1 MAKKSYPSREERM
14 KDLNQ
19 RLEQGIRDVFESE
32 RFRDYLSVMSRF
44 HTYSARNVLLIHM
57 QRPNATRVASA
68 KRWKEQ
74 FERFINKGEKAIY
87 IMAPIPIVQTVERQK
102 LDPDTKAPVLDEDG
116 QVITEKREVQVP
128 RFRPVP
134 VFDVSQTNGKPLP
147 QLAQDLTGDVE
158 QYEAFMEALRRTA
171 PVPMEI
177 KPMAENLDG
186 YFSLDE
192 QRISIRAG
200 MSEVQTVCAAVHEIT
215 HSILHNQKGV
225 REDKA
230 VRTAQELEAESV
242 SYVVC
247 QYCGVETGANSF
259 GYLASWS
266 KDKELSELRSCLATI
281 NKTANQLIGEID
293 RHFAEVC
300 KERGI
305 MRETQ
310 EYSEVPAEISQE
322 DKQIFTRNFAAWTV
336 AAHQGGAKIVSIPED
351 QAQAAA
357 WAAEKLRSRD
367 LDGLENILLSE
378 AVTDSEG
385 FPLYDGQ
392 RELLDQL
399 DRFKRNE
406 YILDKSG
413 KENLPKFS
421 ANFEG
426 PDTPEQFAAAL
437 YDYMA
442 ELEAA
447 GMLQHPYSLDPREQT
462 VSEIAEE
469 LRAGHFADIRNTL
482 DRVGEQTGLPTAV
495 AMLDRL
501 EKLSDLRDQGLTFR
515 LETNPNATSYQDQG
529 YLQAAEWNRED
540 YIPREVVYV
549 GPIDRCRELLYQLE
563 VGEITA
569 RQVRGLDQTEPK
581 ELEALYLLDD
591 TAYLHIQLRDE
602 GYDYTLYDKETMR
615 LRDGGVIDAE
625 DVALSP
631 IKHPLAAVREGVL
644 DAMGERPEKV
654 EAVPLELVEKLQE
667 AQLELPAAS
676 SHEKLIE
683 HFAAE
688 DAALFDTELD
698 AYPMPDPSLSME
710 DLSEAGYTEND
721 LLPVSLDTA
730 ELMYGGDFTVYLIR
744 PGENP
749 EMVFDEEDFDHHDG
763 LFAVPREEW
772 EASPDFDDAIQD
784 RLREEEQ
791 QKRETA
797 FLDHQG
803 DCFALYQLHRGPE
816 LRDLRY
822 ISLERLRAEGASPR
836 KGNYDL
842 VYTAPLTGQGDAL
855 QQLDQLWHQFN
866 MEHPADYHSPSMSI
880 SDIVALKQGGVLS
893 CHYVDQYAFSELPGF
908 FSGRNPLR
916 AAEDSLEQNDNQLDG
931 ILNNTPSVAELEAQ
945 VKAGQQISLVDLAQA
960 VRKEQAEKKKS
971 VVAQLR
977 NAPPAQEHRKKT
989 AEKSTERER

>member
-68 KRWKEQ
+68 KRWREQ

-87 IMAPIPIVQTVERQK
+87 IMAPIPIVKTVERQK
-102 LDPDTKAPVLDEDG
+102 LDPDTRAPVLDEDG

-134 VFDVSQTNGKPLP
+134 VFDVSQTNGKPIP
-147 QLAQDLTGDVE
+147 QLAQDLTGDVA

-186 YFSLDE
+186 YFSLEE
-192 QRISIRAG
+192 QSISIRAG
-200 MSEVQTVCAAVHEIT
+200 MSEVQTVYAAVHEIT
-215 HSILHNQKGV
+215 HSILHGQ
-225 REDKA
+225 EDEKS
-230 VRTAQELEAESV
+230 RSTEELEAESV

-266 KDKELSELRSCLATI
+266 KDKELSELRACLATI

-305 MRETQ
+305 ELKQ
-310 EYSEVPAEISQE
+310 ENSP
-322 DKQIFTRNFAAWTV
+322 
-336 AAHQGGAKIVSIPED
+336 KI
-351 QAQAAA
+351 
-357 WAAEKLRSRD
+357 
-367 LDGLENILLSE
+367 
-378 AVTDSEG
+378 
-385 FPLYDGQ
+385 
-392 RELLDQL
+392 
-399 DRFKRNE
+399 
-406 YILDKSG
+406 
-413 KENLPKFS
+413 S

-442 ELEAA
+442 ELKEA

-529 YLQAAEWNRED
+529 YLQAAEWNGED

-549 GPIDRCRELLYQLE
+549 GPTDRCRELLYQLE
-563 VGEITA
+563 AGDVTA
-569 RQVRGLDQTEPK
+569 RQVRALDQTDSK

-591 TAYLHIQLRDE
+591 AAYLHIQLRDE

-631 IKHPLAAVREGVL
+631 IKHPLAAVREEVF
-644 DAMGERPEKV
+644 DATGERPEKV

-667 AQLELPAAS
+667 AQLEPPAAS
-676 SHEKLIE
+676 SREKLIE

-710 DLSEAGYTEND
+710 DLSEAGYTEDD

-791 QKRETA
+791 QKREAA

-816 LRDLRY
+816 QRDLRD

-842 VYTAPLTGQGDAL
+842 VYTAPLTGQGDTL
-855 QQLDQLWHQFN
+855 QQLNQLWHRFK
-866 MEHPADYHSPSMSI
+866 EDHPADYHSPSMRI

>member
-32 RFRDYLSVMSRF
+32 RFRDYLAVMSRF

-87 IMAPIPIVQTVERQK
+87 IMAPIPIVKTVERQK

-192 QRISIRAG
+192 QSISIRAG

-215 HSILHNQKGV
+215 HSILHNQRGV

-266 KDKELSELRSCLATI
+266 KDKELSELRACLATI

-305 MRETQ
+305 ELEQ
-310 EYSEVPAEISQE
+310 ENAP
-322 DKQIFTRNFAAWTV
+322 
-336 AAHQGGAKIVSIPED
+336 KI
-351 QAQAAA
+351 
-357 WAAEKLRSRD
+357 
-367 LDGLENILLSE
+367 
-378 AVTDSEG
+378 
-385 FPLYDGQ
+385 
-392 RELLDQL
+392 
-399 DRFKRNE
+399 
-406 YILDKSG
+406 
-413 KENLPKFS
+413 S

-426 PDTPEQFAAAL
+426 LDTPEQFAAAL

-447 GMLQHPYSLDPREQT
+447 GMLQHPYSLDPREQAI
-462 VSEIAEE
+462 VEIMEE

-501 EKLSDLRDQGLTFR
+501 EKLSDIRDQGLTFR
-515 LETNPNATSYQDQG
+515 LEANPNATSYQDQG
-529 YLQAAEWNRED
+529 YLQAGEWNGD
-540 YIPREVVYV
+540 SYIPREVIYV
-549 GPIDRCRELLYQLE
+549 GPTDRCRELLYQLE
-563 VGEITA
+563 AGDMTA
-569 RQVRGLDQTEPK
+569 RQVRALDQTDSK

-591 TAYLHIQLRDE
+591 AAYLHIQLRDE

-631 IKHPLAAVREGVL
+631 IKHPLAAVREEVF
-644 DAMGERPEKV
+644 DTMGERPEKV
-654 EAVPLELVEKLQE
+654 EAVPLELGEKLQE
-667 AQLELPAAS
+667 AQLEPPAVS
-676 SHEKLIE
+676 SREKLIE

-688 DAALFDTELD
+688 DAVLFDTELD
-698 AYPMPDPSLSME
+698 TYPMPDPSMSME
-710 DLSEAGYTEND
+710 HLTEAGYTEND
-721 LLPVSLDTA
+721 LLPLSLDTA
-730 ELMYGGDFTVYLIR
+730 ELMYAALQAQRELPVYRYPGGYAHEHGELEQYRASRKADIACKEAIESAITEHYRDNCLGREAVSQVVEQFGYERVLHVLANTVRHKEWDGRISQGNKAWARTVPVFEDLDAWGNDRNKEFVVDRSHPGIIDLFVDMVRHEYLLTQPLTKDDIR
-744 PGENP
+744 AEAARILSAFQAARGPNSPSGTHF
-749 EMVFDEEDFDHHDG
+749 MVQ
-763 LFAVPREEW
+763 V
-772 EASPDFDDAIQD
+772 SPDFLARANSKNQNRLVSMLPFRSLSISTLEGRKGVYALITKDEDRAQSL
-784 RLREEEQ
+784 RLR
-791 QKRETA
+791 K
-797 FLDHQG
+797 
-803 DCFALYQLHRGPE
+803 
-816 LRDLRY
+816 
-822 ISLERLRAEGASPR
+822 
-836 KGNYDL
+836 
-842 VYTAPLTGQGDAL
+842 
-855 QQLDQLWHQFN
+855 
-866 MEHPADYHSPSMSI
+866 
-880 SDIVALKQGGVLS
+880 
-893 CHYVDQYAFSELPGF
+893 
-908 FSGRNPLR
+908 
-916 AAEDSLEQNDNQLDG
+916 
-931 ILNNTPSVAELEAQ
+931 PSVRKKLSETKAEP
-945 VKAGQQISLVDLAQA
+945 GHTD
-960 VRKEQAEKKKS
+960 KKK
-971 VVAQLR
+971 VR
-977 NAPPAQEHRKKT
+977 EQER
-989 AEKSTERER
+989 

>member
-57 QRPNATRVASA
+57 QRPNAARVASA
-68 KRWKEQ
+68 KRWREQ

-87 IMAPIPIVQTVERQK
+87 IMAPIPIVKTVERQK
-102 LDPDTKAPVLDEDG
+102 LDPDTRAPVLDEDG

-186 YFSLDE
+186 YFSLEE
-192 QRISIRAG
+192 QSISIRAG
-200 MSEVQTVCAAVHEIT
+200 MSEVQTVYAAVHEIT
-215 HSILHNQKGV
+215 HSILHGQ
-225 REDKA
+225 EDEKS
-230 VRTAQELEAESV
+230 RSTEELEAESV

-266 KDKELSELRSCLATI
+266 KDKELSELRACLATI

-305 MRETQ
+305 ELKQ
-310 EYSEVPAEISQE
+310 ENSP
-322 DKQIFTRNFAAWTV
+322 
-336 AAHQGGAKIVSIPED
+336 KI
-351 QAQAAA
+351 
-357 WAAEKLRSRD
+357 
-367 LDGLENILLSE
+367 
-378 AVTDSEG
+378 
-385 FPLYDGQ
+385 
-392 RELLDQL
+392 
-399 DRFKRNE
+399 
-406 YILDKSG
+406 
-413 KENLPKFS
+413 S

-442 ELEAA
+442 ELKEA

-529 YLQAAEWNRED
+529 YLQAAEWNGED

-549 GPIDRCRELLYQLE
+549 GPTDRCRELLYQLE
-563 VGEITA
+563 AGDVTA
-569 RQVRGLDQTEPK
+569 RQVRALDQTDSK

-591 TAYLHIQLRDE
+591 AAYLHIQLRDE

-615 LRDGGVIDAE
+615 LRDVGVIDAE

-631 IKHPLAAVREGVL
+631 IKHPLAAVREEVF
-644 DAMGERPEKV
+644 DATGERPEKV

-667 AQLELPAAS
+667 AQLEPPAAS
-676 SHEKLIE
+676 SREKLIE

-710 DLSEAGYTEND
+710 DLSEAGYTEDD

-791 QKRETA
+791 QKREAA

-816 LRDLRY
+816 QRDLRD

-842 VYTAPLTGQGDAL
+842 VYTAPLTGQGDTL
-855 QQLDQLWHQFN
+855 QQLNQLWHRFK
-866 MEHPADYHSPSMSI
+866 EDHPADYHSPSMRI

>member
-1 MAKKSYPSREERM
+1 MAKKSDPSREERM

-32 RFRDYLSVMSRF
+32 RFRDYLAVMSRF

-57 QRPNATRVASA
+57 QRPNATHVASA

-266 KDKELSELRSCLATI
+266 KDKELSELRACLATI

-367 LDGLENILLSE
+367 LDGL
-378 AVTDSEG
+378 
-385 FPLYDGQ
+385 
-392 RELLDQL
+392 
-399 DRFKRNE
+399 
-406 YILDKSG
+406 
-413 KENLPKFS
+413 
-421 ANFEG
+421 
-426 PDTPEQFAAAL
+426 
-437 YDYMA
+437 
-442 ELEAA
+442 
-447 GMLQHPYSLDPREQT
+447 
-462 VSEIAEE
+462 
-469 LRAGHFADIRNTL
+469 
-482 DRVGEQTGLPTAV
+482 
-495 AMLDRL
+495 
-501 EKLSDLRDQGLTFR
+501 
-515 LETNPNATSYQDQG
+515 
-529 YLQAAEWNRED
+529 
-540 YIPREVVYV
+540 
-549 GPIDRCRELLYQLE
+549 
-563 VGEITA
+563 
-569 RQVRGLDQTEPK
+569 
-581 ELEALYLLDD
+581 
-591 TAYLHIQLRDE
+591 
-602 GYDYTLYDKETMR
+602 
-615 LRDGGVIDAE
+615 
-625 DVALSP
+625 
-631 IKHPLAAVREGVL
+631 
-644 DAMGERPEKV
+644 
-654 EAVPLELVEKLQE
+654 
-667 AQLELPAAS
+667 
-676 SHEKLIE
+676 
-683 HFAAE
+683 
-688 DAALFDTELD
+688 
-698 AYPMPDPSLSME
+698 
-710 DLSEAGYTEND
+710 
-721 LLPVSLDTA
+721 
-730 ELMYGGDFTVYLIR
+730 
-744 PGENP
+744 
-749 EMVFDEEDFDHHDG
+749 
-763 LFAVPREEW
+763 
-772 EASPDFDDAIQD
+772 
-784 RLREEEQ
+784 
-791 QKRETA
+791 
-797 FLDHQG
+797 
-803 DCFALYQLHRGPE
+803 
-816 LRDLRY
+816 
-822 ISLERLRAEGASPR
+822 
-836 KGNYDL
+836 
-842 VYTAPLTGQGDAL
+842 
-855 QQLDQLWHQFN
+855 
-866 MEHPADYHSPSMSI
+866 
-880 SDIVALKQGGVLS
+880 
-893 CHYVDQYAFSELPGF
+893 
-908 FSGRNPLR
+908 
-916 AAEDSLEQNDNQLDG
+916 
-931 ILNNTPSVAELEAQ
+931 
-945 VKAGQQISLVDLAQA
+945 
-960 VRKEQAEKKKS
+960 
-971 VVAQLR
+971 
-977 NAPPAQEHRKKT
+977 
-989 AEKSTERER
+989 

>member
-57 QRPNATRVASA
+57 QRPNAARVASA
-68 KRWKEQ
+68 KRWREQ

-87 IMAPIPIVQTVERQK
+87 IMAPIPIVKTVERQK
-102 LDPDTKAPVLDEDG
+102 LDPDTRAPVLDEDG

-186 YFSLDE
+186 YFSLEE
-192 QRISIRAG
+192 QSISIRAG
-200 MSEVQTVCAAVHEIT
+200 MSEVQTVYAAVHEIT
-215 HSILHNQKGV
+215 HSILHGQ
-225 REDKA
+225 EDEKS
-230 VRTAQELEAESV
+230 RSTEELEAESV

-266 KDKELSELRSCLATI
+266 KDKELPELRACLATI

-305 MRETQ
+305 ELKQ
-310 EYSEVPAEISQE
+310 ENSP
-322 DKQIFTRNFAAWTV
+322 
-336 AAHQGGAKIVSIPED
+336 KI
-351 QAQAAA
+351 
-357 WAAEKLRSRD
+357 
-367 LDGLENILLSE
+367 
-378 AVTDSEG
+378 
-385 FPLYDGQ
+385 
-392 RELLDQL
+392 
-399 DRFKRNE
+399 
-406 YILDKSG
+406 
-413 KENLPKFS
+413 S

-442 ELEAA
+442 ELKEA

-529 YLQAAEWNRED
+529 YLQAAEWNGED

-549 GPIDRCRELLYQLE
+549 GPTDRCRELLYQLE
-563 VGEITA
+563 AGDVTA
-569 RQVRGLDQTEPK
+569 RQVRALDQTDSK

-591 TAYLHIQLRDE
+591 AAYLHIQLRDE

-631 IKHPLAAVREGVL
+631 IKHPLAAVREEVF
-644 DAMGERPEKV
+644 DATGERPEKV

-667 AQLELPAAS
+667 AQLEPPAAS
-676 SHEKLIE
+676 SREKLIE

-710 DLSEAGYTEND
+710 DLSEAGYTEDD

-791 QKRETA
+791 QKREAA

-816 LRDLRY
+816 QRDLRD

-842 VYTAPLTGQGDAL
+842 VYTAPLTGQGDTL
-855 QQLDQLWHQFN
+855 QQLNQLWHRFK
-866 MEHPADYHSPSMSI
+866 EDHPADYHSPSMRI

>member
-32 RFRDYLSVMSRF
+32 RFRDYLAVMSRF

-87 IMAPIPIVQTVERQK
+87 IMAPIPIVKTVERQK

-192 QRISIRAG
+192 QSISIRAG

-215 HSILHNQKGV
+215 HSILHNQRGV

-266 KDKELSELRSCLATI
+266 KDKELSELRACLATI
-281 NKTANQLIGEID
+281 NKTATQLIGEID

-305 MRETQ
+305 ELEQ
-310 EYSEVPAEISQE
+310 ENAP
-322 DKQIFTRNFAAWTV
+322 
-336 AAHQGGAKIVSIPED
+336 KI
-351 QAQAAA
+351 
-357 WAAEKLRSRD
+357 
-367 LDGLENILLSE
+367 
-378 AVTDSEG
+378 
-385 FPLYDGQ
+385 
-392 RELLDQL
+392 
-399 DRFKRNE
+399 
-406 YILDKSG
+406 
-413 KENLPKFS
+413 S

-426 PDTPEQFAAAL
+426 LDTPEQFAAAL

-447 GMLQHPYSLDPREQT
+447 GMLQHPYSLDPREQAI
-462 VSEIAEE
+462 VEIMEE

-501 EKLSDLRDQGLTFR
+501 EKLSDIRDQGLTFR
-515 LETNPNATSYQDQG
+515 LEANPNATSYQDQG
-529 YLQAAEWNRED
+529 YLQAGEWNGD
-540 YIPREVVYV
+540 SYIPREVIYV
-549 GPIDRCRELLYQLE
+549 GPTDRCRELLYQLE
-563 VGEITA
+563 AGDMTA
-569 RQVRGLDQTEPK
+569 RQVRALDQTDSK

-591 TAYLHIQLRDE
+591 AAYLHIQLRDE

-631 IKHPLAAVREGVL
+631 IKHPLAAVREEVF
-644 DAMGERPEKV
+644 DTMGERPEKV

-667 AQLELPAAS
+667 AQLEPPAVS
-676 SHEKLIE
+676 SREKLIE

-688 DAALFDTELD
+688 DAVLFDTELD
-698 AYPMPDPSLSME
+698 TYPMPDPSMSME
-710 DLSEAGYTEND
+710 HLTEAGYTEND
-721 LLPVSLDTA
+721 LLPLSLDTA
-730 ELMYGGDFTVYLIR
+730 ELMYGSDFTVYLIR

-749 EMVFDEEDFDHHDG
+749 EMVFDETDFDNHDG

-772 EASPDFDDAIQD
+772 EASPDFDDAIQN

-791 QKRETA
+791 QRREAA

-803 DCFALYQLHRGPE
+803 LLTPSISRSFTIRPE
-816 LRDLRY
+816 LRTCA
-822 ISLERLRAEGASPR
+822 ISLWSAFHGGRVPPEG
-836 KGNYDL
+836 
-842 VYTAPLTGQGDAL
+842 
-855 QQLDQLWHQFN
+855 QL
-866 MEHPADYHSPSMSI
+866 
-880 SDIVALKQGGVLS
+880 
-893 CHYVDQYAFSELPGF
+893 
-908 FSGRNPLR
+908 
-916 AAEDSLEQNDNQLDG
+916 
-931 ILNNTPSVAELEAQ
+931 
-945 VKAGQQISLVDLAQA
+945 
-960 VRKEQAEKKKS
+960 
-971 VVAQLR
+971 
-977 NAPPAQEHRKKT
+977 
-989 AEKSTERER
+989 

>member
-57 QRPNATRVASA
+57 QRPNAARVASA
-68 KRWKEQ
+68 KRWREQ

-87 IMAPIPIVQTVERQK
+87 IMAPIPIVKTVERQK
-102 LDPDTKAPVLDEDG
+102 LDPDTRAPVLDEDG

-186 YFSLDE
+186 YFSLEE
-192 QRISIRAG
+192 QSISIRAG
-200 MSEVQTVCAAVHEIT
+200 MSEVQTVYAAVHEIT
-215 HSILHNQKGV
+215 HSILHGQ
-225 REDKA
+225 EDEKS
-230 VRTAQELEAESV
+230 RSTEELEAESV

-266 KDKELSELRSCLATI
+266 KDKELSELRACLATI

-305 MRETQ
+305 ELKQ
-310 EYSEVPAEISQE
+310 ENSP
-322 DKQIFTRNFAAWTV
+322 
-336 AAHQGGAKIVSIPED
+336 KI
-351 QAQAAA
+351 
-357 WAAEKLRSRD
+357 
-367 LDGLENILLSE
+367 
-378 AVTDSEG
+378 
-385 FPLYDGQ
+385 
-392 RELLDQL
+392 
-399 DRFKRNE
+399 
-406 YILDKSG
+406 
-413 KENLPKFS
+413 S

-442 ELEAA
+442 ELKEA

-529 YLQAAEWNRED
+529 YLQAAEWNGED

-549 GPIDRCRELLYQLE
+549 GPTDRCRELLYQLE
-563 VGEITA
+563 AGDVTA
-569 RQVRGLDQTEPK
+569 RQVRALDQTDSK

-631 IKHPLAAVREGVL
+631 IKHPLAAVREEVF
-644 DAMGERPEKV
+644 DAMGERPETV
-654 EAVPLELVEKLQE
+654 EAVPLELVEKLQK
-667 AQLELPAAS
+667 AQLEPPAVS
-676 SHEKLIE
+676 SREKLLE

-710 DLSEAGYTEND
+710 DLSQAGYTEND

-791 QKRETA
+791 QKREAA

-855 QQLDQLWHQFN
+855 QQLNQLWHQFN

-945 VKAGQQISLVDLAQA
+945 VKAGQQISLVDLAHA

>member
-32 RFRDYLSVMSRF
+32 RFRDYLAVMSRF

-87 IMAPIPIVQTVERQK
+87 IMAPIPIVKTVERQK

-192 QRISIRAG
+192 QSISIRAG

-215 HSILHNQKGV
+215 HSILHNQRGV

-266 KDKELSELRSCLATI
+266 KDKELSELRACLATI

-305 MRETQ
+305 ELEQ
-310 EYSEVPAEISQE
+310 ENAP
-322 DKQIFTRNFAAWTV
+322 
-336 AAHQGGAKIVSIPED
+336 KI
-351 QAQAAA
+351 
-357 WAAEKLRSRD
+357 
-367 LDGLENILLSE
+367 
-378 AVTDSEG
+378 
-385 FPLYDGQ
+385 
-392 RELLDQL
+392 
-399 DRFKRNE
+399 
-406 YILDKSG
+406 
-413 KENLPKFS
+413 S

-426 PDTPEQFAAAL
+426 LDTPEQFAAAL

-447 GMLQHPYSLDPREQT
+447 GMLQHPYSLDPREQAI
-462 VSEIAEE
+462 VEIMEE

-501 EKLSDLRDQGLTFR
+501 EKLSDIRDQGLTFR
-515 LETNPNATSYQDQG
+515 LEANPNATSYQDQG
-529 YLQAAEWNRED
+529 YLQAGEWNGD
-540 YIPREVVYV
+540 SYIPREVIYV
-549 GPIDRCRELLYQLE
+549 GPTDRCRELLYQLE
-563 VGEITA
+563 AGDMTA
-569 RQVRGLDQTEPK
+569 RQVRALDQTDSK

-591 TAYLHIQLRDE
+591 AAYLHIQLRDE

-631 IKHPLAAVREGVL
+631 IKHPLAAVREEVF
-644 DAMGERPEKV
+644 DTMGERPEKV

-667 AQLELPAAS
+667 AQLEPPAVS
-676 SHEKLIE
+676 SREKLIE

-688 DAALFDTELD
+688 DAVLFDTELD
-698 AYPMPDPSLSME
+698 TYPMPDPSMSME
-710 DLSEAGYTEND
+710 HLTEAGYTEND
-721 LLPVSLDTA
+721 LLPLSLDTA
-730 ELMYGGDFTVYLIR
+730 ELMYAALQAQRELPVYRYPGGYAHEHGELEQYRASRKADIACKEAIESAITEHYRDNCLGREAVSQVVEQFGYERVLHVLANTVRHKEWDGRISQGNKAWARTVPVFEDLDAWGNDRNKEFVVDRSHPGIIDLFVDMVRHEYLLTQPLTKDDIR
-744 PGENP
+744 AEAARILSAFQAARGPNSPSGTHF
-749 EMVFDEEDFDHHDG
+749 MVQ
-763 LFAVPREEW
+763 V
-772 EASPDFDDAIQD
+772 SPDFLARANSKNQNRLVSMLPFRSLSISTLEGRKGVYALITKDEDRAQSL
-784 RLREEEQ
+784 RLR
-791 QKRETA
+791 K
-797 FLDHQG
+797 
-803 DCFALYQLHRGPE
+803 
-816 LRDLRY
+816 
-822 ISLERLRAEGASPR
+822 
-836 KGNYDL
+836 
-842 VYTAPLTGQGDAL
+842 
-855 QQLDQLWHQFN
+855 
-866 MEHPADYHSPSMSI
+866 
-880 SDIVALKQGGVLS
+880 
-893 CHYVDQYAFSELPGF
+893 
-908 FSGRNPLR
+908 
-916 AAEDSLEQNDNQLDG
+916 
-931 ILNNTPSVAELEAQ
+931 PSVRKKLSETKAEP
-945 VKAGQQISLVDLAQA
+945 GHTD
-960 VRKEQAEKKKS
+960 KKK
-971 VVAQLR
+971 VR
-977 NAPPAQEHRKKT
+977 EQER
-989 AEKSTERER
+989 

>member
-32 RFRDYLSVMSRF
+32 RFRDYLAVMSRF

-87 IMAPIPIVQTVERQK
+87 IMAPIPIVKTVERQK

-192 QRISIRAG
+192 QSISIRAG

-215 HSILHNQKGV
+215 HSILHNQRGV

-266 KDKELSELRSCLATI
+266 KDKELSELRACLATI

-305 MRETQ
+305 ELEQ
-310 EYSEVPAEISQE
+310 ENAP
-322 DKQIFTRNFAAWTV
+322 
-336 AAHQGGAKIVSIPED
+336 KI
-351 QAQAAA
+351 
-357 WAAEKLRSRD
+357 
-367 LDGLENILLSE
+367 
-378 AVTDSEG
+378 
-385 FPLYDGQ
+385 
-392 RELLDQL
+392 
-399 DRFKRNE
+399 
-406 YILDKSG
+406 
-413 KENLPKFS
+413 S

-426 PDTPEQFAAAL
+426 LDTPEQFAAAL

-447 GMLQHPYSLDPREQT
+447 GMLQHPYSLDPREQAI
-462 VSEIAEE
+462 VEIMEE

-501 EKLSDLRDQGLTFR
+501 EKLSDIRDQGLTFR
-515 LETNPNATSYQDQG
+515 LEANPNATSYQDQG
-529 YLQAAEWNRED
+529 YLQAGEWNGD
-540 YIPREVVYV
+540 SYIPREVIYV
-549 GPIDRCRELLYQLE
+549 GPTDRCRELLYQLE
-563 VGEITA
+563 AGDMTA
-569 RQVRGLDQTEPK
+569 RQVRALDQTDSK

-591 TAYLHIQLRDE
+591 AAYLHIQLRDE
-602 GYDYTLYDKETMR
+602 GYDYT
-615 LRDGGVIDAE
+615 
-625 DVALSP
+625 
-631 IKHPLAAVREGVL
+631 
-644 DAMGERPEKV
+644 
-654 EAVPLELVEKLQE
+654 
-667 AQLELPAAS
+667 
-676 SHEKLIE
+676 
-683 HFAAE
+683 
-688 DAALFDTELD
+688 
-698 AYPMPDPSLSME
+698 
-710 DLSEAGYTEND
+710 
-721 LLPVSLDTA
+721 PVS
-730 ELMYGGDFTVYLIR
+730 
-744 PGENP
+744 
-749 EMVFDEEDFDHHDG
+749 
-763 LFAVPREEW
+763 
-772 EASPDFDDAIQD
+772 
-784 RLREEEQ
+784 
-791 QKRETA
+791 
-797 FLDHQG
+797 
-803 DCFALYQLHRGPE
+803 
-816 LRDLRY
+816 
-822 ISLERLRAEGASPR
+822 
-836 KGNYDL
+836 
-842 VYTAPLTGQGDAL
+842 YTHLT
-855 QQLDQLWHQFN
+855 
-866 MEHPADYHSPSMSI
+866 
-880 SDIVALKQGGVLS
+880 
-893 CHYVDQYAFSELPGF
+893 LP
-908 FSGRNPLR
+908 
-916 AAEDSLEQNDNQLDG
+916 
-931 ILNNTPSVAELEAQ
+931 T
-945 VKAGQQISLVDLAQA
+945 
-960 VRKEQAEKKKS
+960 
-971 VVAQLR
+971 
-977 NAPPAQEHRKKT
+977 T
-989 AEKSTERER
+989 

>member
-57 QRPNATRVASA
+57 QRPNAARVASA
-68 KRWKEQ
+68 KRWREQ

-87 IMAPIPIVQTVERQK
+87 IMAPIPIVKTVERQK
-102 LDPDTKAPVLDEDG
+102 LDPDTRAPVLDEDG

-186 YFSLDE
+186 YFSLEE
-192 QRISIRAG
+192 QSISIRAG
-200 MSEVQTVCAAVHEIT
+200 MSEVQTVYAAVHEIT
-215 HSILHNQKGV
+215 HSILHGQ
-225 REDKA
+225 EDEKS
-230 VRTAQELEAESV
+230 RSTEELEAESV

-266 KDKELSELRSCLATI
+266 KDKELSELRACLATI

-305 MRETQ
+305 ELKQ
-310 EYSEVPAEISQE
+310 ENSP
-322 DKQIFTRNFAAWTV
+322 
-336 AAHQGGAKIVSIPED
+336 KI
-351 QAQAAA
+351 
-357 WAAEKLRSRD
+357 
-367 LDGLENILLSE
+367 
-378 AVTDSEG
+378 
-385 FPLYDGQ
+385 
-392 RELLDQL
+392 
-399 DRFKRNE
+399 
-406 YILDKSG
+406 
-413 KENLPKFS
+413 S

-442 ELEAA
+442 ELKEA

-529 YLQAAEWNRED
+529 YLQAAEWNGED
-540 YIPREVVYV
+540 YIPRVVVYV
-549 GPIDRCRELLYQLE
+549 GPTDRCRELLYQLE
-563 VGEITA
+563 AGDVTA
-569 RQVRGLDQTEPK
+569 RQVRALDQTDSK

-591 TAYLHIQLRDE
+591 AAYLHIQLRDE

-631 IKHPLAAVREGVL
+631 IKHPLAAVREEVF
-644 DAMGERPEKV
+644 DATGERPEKV

-667 AQLELPAAS
+667 AQLEPPAAS
-676 SHEKLIE
+676 SREKLIE

-710 DLSEAGYTEND
+710 DLSEAGYTEDD

-791 QKRETA
+791 QKREAA

-816 LRDLRY
+816 QRDLRD

-842 VYTAPLTGQGDAL
+842 VYTAPLTGQGDTL
-855 QQLDQLWHQFN
+855 QQLNQLWHRFK
-866 MEHPADYHSPSMSI
+866 EDHPADYHSPSMRI

-977 NAPPAQEHRKKT
+977 NAPPAQEHRKKQRKK
-989 AEKSTERER
+989 AQKGSDNHEALYL

>member
-57 QRPNATRVASA
+57 QRPNAARVASA
-68 KRWKEQ
+68 KRWREQ

-87 IMAPIPIVQTVERQK
+87 IMAPIPIVKTVERQK
-102 LDPDTKAPVLDEDG
+102 LDPDTRAPVLDEDG

-186 YFSLDE
+186 YFSLEE
-192 QRISIRAG
+192 QSISIRAG
-200 MSEVQTVCAAVHEIT
+200 MSEVQTVYAAVHEIT
-215 HSILHNQKGV
+215 HSILHGQ
-225 REDKA
+225 EDEKS
-230 VRTAQELEAESV
+230 RSTEELEAESV

-266 KDKELSELRSCLATI
+266 KDKELSELRACLATI

-305 MRETQ
+305 ELKQ
-310 EYSEVPAEISQE
+310 ENSP
-322 DKQIFTRNFAAWTV
+322 
-336 AAHQGGAKIVSIPED
+336 KI
-351 QAQAAA
+351 
-357 WAAEKLRSRD
+357 
-367 LDGLENILLSE
+367 
-378 AVTDSEG
+378 
-385 FPLYDGQ
+385 
-392 RELLDQL
+392 
-399 DRFKRNE
+399 
-406 YILDKSG
+406 
-413 KENLPKFS
+413 S

-442 ELEAA
+442 ELKEA

-515 LETNPNATSYQDQG
+515 PENNPNATSYQDQG
-529 YLQAAEWNRED
+529 YLQAAEWNGED

-549 GPIDRCRELLYQLE
+549 GPTDRCRELLYQLE
-563 VGEITA
+563 AGDVTA
-569 RQVRGLDQTEPK
+569 RQVRALDQTDSK

-591 TAYLHIQLRDE
+591 AAYLHIQLRDE

-631 IKHPLAAVREGVL
+631 IKHPLAAVREEVF
-644 DAMGERPEKV
+644 DATGERPEKV

-667 AQLELPAAS
+667 AQLEPPAAS
-676 SHEKLIE
+676 SREKLIE

-710 DLSEAGYTEND
+710 DLSEAGYTEDD

-791 QKRETA
+791 QKREAA

-816 LRDLRY
+816 QRDLRD

-842 VYTAPLTGQGDAL
+842 VYTAPLTGQGDTL
-855 QQLDQLWHQFN
+855 QQLNQLWHRFK
-866 MEHPADYHSPSMSI
+866 EDHPADYHSPSMRI

>member
-57 QRPNATRVASA
+57 QRPNATQVASA
-68 KRWKEQ
+68 KRWREQ

-147 QLAQDLTGDVE
+147 QLAQDLTGDVA

-192 QRISIRAG
+192 QRIFIRAG
-200 MSEVQTVCAAVHEIT
+200 MSKVQTVCAAVHEIT
-215 HSILHNQKGV
+215 HSILHNQKDA
-225 REDKA
+225 RRDKA

-305 MRETQ
+305 ELEQ
-310 EYSEVPAEISQE
+310 ENSP
-322 DKQIFTRNFAAWTV
+322 
-336 AAHQGGAKIVSIPED
+336 KI
-351 QAQAAA
+351 
-357 WAAEKLRSRD
+357 
-367 LDGLENILLSE
+367 
-378 AVTDSEG
+378 
-385 FPLYDGQ
+385 
-392 RELLDQL
+392 
-399 DRFKRNE
+399 
-406 YILDKSG
+406 
-413 KENLPKFS
+413 S
-421 ANFEG
+421 ANFDG

-495 AMLDRL
+495 AMLERL

-515 LETNPNATSYQDQG
+515 LEANPNAASYQDQG
-529 YLQAAEWNRED
+529 YLQASEWNGD
-540 YIPREVVYV
+540 SYIPREVIYV
-549 GPIDRCRELLYQLE
+549 GPTDRCRELLYQLE
-563 VGEITA
+563 AGDVTA
-569 RQVRGLDQTEPK
+569 RQVRALDQTDSK

-631 IKHPLAAVREGVL
+631 IKHPLAAVREEVF
-644 DAMGERPEKV
+644 DAMGERPETV
-654 EAVPLELVEKLQE
+654 EAVPLELVEKLQK
-667 AQLELPAAS
+667 AQLEPPAVS
-676 SHEKLIE
+676 SREKLLE

-710 DLSEAGYTEND
+710 DLSQAGYTEND

-791 QKRETA
+791 QKREAA

-855 QQLDQLWHQFN
+855 QQLNQLWHQFN

-945 VKAGQQISLVDLAQA
+945 VKAGQQISLVDLAHA

>member
-87 IMAPIPIVQTVERQK
+87 IMAPIPIVKTVERQK
-102 LDPDTKAPVLDEDG
+102 LDPDTKAPVLDENG
-116 QVITEKREVQVP
+116 QVVTEKREVQVP

-147 QLAQDLTGDVE
+147 QLAQDLTGDVA

-177 KPMAENLDG
+177 KPMAANVDG

-192 QRISIRAG
+192 QSISIREG
-200 MSEVQTVCAAVHEIT
+200 MSEVQTVCASVHEIT

-230 VRTAQELEAESV
+230 VQTAQELEAESV

-247 QYCGVETGANSF
+247 QYFGIETGANSF

-266 KDKELSELRSCLATI
+266 KDKELSELRACLATI
-281 NKTANQLIGEID
+281 SKTANQLIGEID

-305 MRETQ
+305 QLEQ
-310 EYSEVPAEISQE
+310 ENSP
-322 DKQIFTRNFAAWTV
+322 
-336 AAHQGGAKIVSIPED
+336 KI
-351 QAQAAA
+351 
-357 WAAEKLRSRD
+357 
-367 LDGLENILLSE
+367 
-378 AVTDSEG
+378 
-385 FPLYDGQ
+385 
-392 RELLDQL
+392 
-399 DRFKRNE
+399 
-406 YILDKSG
+406 
-413 KENLPKFS
+413 S
-421 ANFEG
+421 ANLEG

-447 GMLQHPYSLDPREQT
+447 GVLQHPYSLDPREQA
-462 VSEIAEE
+462 VAEITEE

-482 DRVGEQTGLPTAV
+482 DHVGEQTGLPTAV

-501 EKLSDLRDQGLTFR
+501 EKLSDLRDQGLTFY
-515 LETNPNATSYQDQG
+515 LEANPHTTSYRDQG
-529 YLQAAEWNRED
+529 YLQASEWTGD
-540 YIPREVVYV
+540 SYIPREVIYV
-549 GPIDRCRELLYQLE
+549 GPTDRCRELLYQLE
-563 VGEITA
+563 AGEITA
-569 RQVRGLDQTEPK
+569 RQVRELDQTEPR

-591 TAYLHIQLRDE
+591 TTYLHIQLRDE

-615 LRDGGVIDAE
+615 HLDGGVIDLE
-625 DVALSP
+625 DVARSP
-631 IKHPLAAVREGVL
+631 IKHPLPAVREEIF

-654 EAVPLELVEKLQE
+654 ENAPLELVEKLQE
-667 AQLELPAAS
+667 AQLEPPENPYL
-676 SHEKLIE
+676 EQLRE
-683 HFAAE
+683 HFEQE
-688 DAALFDTELD
+688 DAALWDTQLD
-698 AYPMPDPSLSME
+698 TYPMPDPSLSME
-710 DLSEAGYTEND
+710 DLFQAGYTEDD
-721 LLPVSLDTA
+721 LLPVSQDTA
-730 ELMYGGDFTVYLIR
+730 AHLYDGDFTVYLIH

-749 EMVFDEEDFDHHDG
+749 ELVFDETDFDHHDG

-772 EASPDFDDAIQD
+772 EASSDFDAAIQG
-784 RLREEEQ
+784 RLREDEQ
-791 QKRETA
+791 EKREAA

-803 DCFALYQLHRGPE
+803 DCFAIYQLHRGPE

-822 ISLERLRAEGASPR
+822 IPLERLRAEGESPR

-842 VYTAPLTGQGDAL
+842 VYTAPLTGRGDTL
-855 QQLDQLWHQFN
+855 QQLNQLWKQFN
-866 MEHPADYHSPSMSI
+866 NAHPADYLGPGMSV
-880 SDIVALKQGGVLS
+880 SDIVALKQGGVVS

-908 FSGRNPLR
+908 FSARNPLR
-916 AAEDSLEQNDNQLDG
+916 AAEDSIEQNDNQLDG
-931 ILNNTPSVAELEAQ
+931 IINNTPSVAELEAQ
-945 VKAGQQISLVDLAQA
+945 VKAGQQISLLDLAHA
-960 VRKEQAEKKKS
+960 VHREQEKKS
-971 VVAQLR
+971 VVERLKQ
-977 NAPPAQEHRKKT
+977 PPQQGQRKKSQ
-989 AEKSTERER
+989 EKNVERER

>member
-57 QRPNATRVASA
+57 QRPNAARVASA
-68 KRWKEQ
+68 KRWREQ

-87 IMAPIPIVQTVERQK
+87 IMAPIPIVKTVERQK
-102 LDPDTKAPVLDEDG
+102 LDPDTRAPVLDEDG

-186 YFSLDE
+186 YFSLEE
-192 QRISIRAG
+192 QSISIRAG
-200 MSEVQTVCAAVHEIT
+200 MSEVQTVYAAVHEIT
-215 HSILHNQKGV
+215 HSILHGQ
-225 REDKA
+225 EDEKS
-230 VRTAQELEAESV
+230 RSTEELEAESV

-266 KDKELSELRSCLATI
+266 KDKELSELRACLATI

-305 MRETQ
+305 ELKQ
-310 EYSEVPAEISQE
+310 ENSP
-322 DKQIFTRNFAAWTV
+322 
-336 AAHQGGAKIVSIPED
+336 KI
-351 QAQAAA
+351 
-357 WAAEKLRSRD
+357 
-367 LDGLENILLSE
+367 
-378 AVTDSEG
+378 
-385 FPLYDGQ
+385 
-392 RELLDQL
+392 
-399 DRFKRNE
+399 
-406 YILDKSG
+406 
-413 KENLPKFS
+413 S

-442 ELEAA
+442 ELKEA

-529 YLQAAEWNRED
+529 YLQAAEWNGED

-549 GPIDRCRELLYQLE
+549 GPTDRCRELLYQLE
-563 VGEITA
+563 AGDVTA
-569 RQVRGLDQTEPK
+569 RQVRALDQTDSK

-591 TAYLHIQLRDE
+591 AAYLHIQLRDE

-631 IKHPLAAVREGVL
+631 IKHPLAAVREEVF
-644 DAMGERPEKV
+644 DATGERPEKV

-667 AQLELPAAS
+667 AQLEPPAAS
-676 SHEKLIE
+676 SREKLIE

-710 DLSEAGYTEND
+710 DLSEAGYTEDD

-791 QKRETA
+791 QKREAA

-816 LRDLRY
+816 QRDLRD

-842 VYTAPLTGQGDAL
+842 VYTAPLTGQGDTL
-855 QQLDQLWHQFN
+855 QQLNQLWHRFK
-866 MEHPADYHSPSMSI
+866 EDHPADYHSPSMRI

-945 VKAGQQISLVDLAQA
+945 VKAGQQLSLVDLAQA

>member
-305 MRETQ
+305 ELEQ
-310 EYSEVPAEISQE
+310 ENSP
-322 DKQIFTRNFAAWTV
+322 
-336 AAHQGGAKIVSIPED
+336 KI
-351 QAQAAA
+351 
-357 WAAEKLRSRD
+357 
-367 LDGLENILLSE
+367 
-378 AVTDSEG
+378 
-385 FPLYDGQ
+385 
-392 RELLDQL
+392 
-399 DRFKRNE
+399 
-406 YILDKSG
+406 
-413 KENLPKFS
+413 S

-495 AMLDRL
+495 AMLERL

-515 LETNPNATSYQDQG
+515 LEANPNAASYQDQG
-529 YLQAAEWNRED
+529 YLQASEWNGD
-540 YIPREVVYV
+540 SYIPREVIYV
-549 GPIDRCRELLYQLE
+549 GPTDRCRELLYQ
-563 VGEITA
+563 
-569 RQVRGLDQTEPK
+569 
-581 ELEALYLLDD
+581 Y
-591 TAYLHIQLRDE
+591 IQLRDE

-631 IKHPLAAVREGVL
+631 IKHPLAAVREEVF
-644 DAMGERPEKV
+644 DAMGERPETV
-654 EAVPLELVEKLQE
+654 EAVPLELVEKLQK
-667 AQLELPAAS
+667 AQLEPPAVS
-676 SHEKLIE
+676 SREKLLE

-710 DLSEAGYTEND
+710 DLSQAGYTEND

-791 QKRETA
+791 QKREAA

-855 QQLDQLWHQFN
+855 QQLNQLWHQFN

-945 VKAGQQISLVDLAQA
+945 VKAGQQISLVDLAHA

>member
-57 QRPNATRVASA
+57 QRPNAARVASA
-68 KRWKEQ
+68 KRWREQ

-87 IMAPIPIVQTVERQK
+87 IMAPIPIVKTVERQK
-102 LDPDTKAPVLDEDG
+102 LDPDTRAPVLDEDG

-186 YFSLDE
+186 YFSLEE
-192 QRISIRAG
+192 QSISIRAG
-200 MSEVQTVCAAVHEIT
+200 MSEVQTVYAAVHEIT
-215 HSILHNQKGV
+215 HSILHGQ
-225 REDKA
+225 EDEKS
-230 VRTAQELEAESV
+230 RSTEELEAESV

-266 KDKELSELRSCLATI
+266 KDRELSELRACLATI

-305 MRETQ
+305 ELKQ
-310 EYSEVPAEISQE
+310 ENSP
-322 DKQIFTRNFAAWTV
+322 
-336 AAHQGGAKIVSIPED
+336 KI
-351 QAQAAA
+351 
-357 WAAEKLRSRD
+357 
-367 LDGLENILLSE
+367 
-378 AVTDSEG
+378 
-385 FPLYDGQ
+385 
-392 RELLDQL
+392 
-399 DRFKRNE
+399 
-406 YILDKSG
+406 
-413 KENLPKFS
+413 S

-442 ELEAA
+442 ELKEA

-529 YLQAAEWNRED
+529 YLQAAEWNGED

-549 GPIDRCRELLYQLE
+549 GPTDRCRELLYQLE
-563 VGEITA
+563 AGDVTA
-569 RQVRGLDQTEPK
+569 RQVRALDQTDSK

-591 TAYLHIQLRDE
+591 AAYLHIQLRDE

-631 IKHPLAAVREGVL
+631 IKHPLAAVREEVF
-644 DAMGERPEKV
+644 DATGERPEKV

-667 AQLELPAAS
+667 AQLEPPAAS
-676 SHEKLIE
+676 SREKLIE

-710 DLSEAGYTEND
+710 DLSEAGYTEDD

-791 QKRETA
+791 QKREAA

-816 LRDLRY
+816 QRDLRD

-842 VYTAPLTGQGDAL
+842 VYTAPLTGQGDTL
-855 QQLDQLWHQFN
+855 QQLNQLWHRFK
-866 MEHPADYHSPSMSI
+866 EDHPADYHSPSMRI

>member
-57 QRPNATRVASA
+57 QRPNAARVASA
-68 KRWKEQ
+68 KRWREQ

-87 IMAPIPIVQTVERQK
+87 IMAPIPIVKTVERQK
-102 LDPDTKAPVLDEDG
+102 LDPDTRAPVLDEDG

-186 YFSLDE
+186 YFSLEE
-192 QRISIRAG
+192 QSISIRAG
-200 MSEVQTVCAAVHEIT
+200 MSEVQTVYAAVHEIT
-215 HSILHNQKGV
+215 HSILHGQ
-225 REDKA
+225 EDEKS
-230 VRTAQELEAESV
+230 RSTEELEAESV

-266 KDKELSELRSCLATI
+266 KDKELSELRACLATI

-305 MRETQ
+305 ELKQ
-310 EYSEVPAEISQE
+310 ENSP
-322 DKQIFTRNFAAWTV
+322 
-336 AAHQGGAKIVSIPED
+336 KI
-351 QAQAAA
+351 
-357 WAAEKLRSRD
+357 
-367 LDGLENILLSE
+367 
-378 AVTDSEG
+378 
-385 FPLYDGQ
+385 
-392 RELLDQL
+392 
-399 DRFKRNE
+399 
-406 YILDKSG
+406 
-413 KENLPKFS
+413 S

-442 ELEAA
+442 ELKEA

-495 AMLDRL
+495 AMLERL

-515 LETNPNATSYQDQG
+515 LEANPNAASYQDQG
-529 YLQAAEWNRED
+529 YLQASEWNGD
-540 YIPREVVYV
+540 SYIPREVIYV
-549 GPIDRCRELLYQLE
+549 GPTDRCRELLYQLE
-563 VGEITA
+563 AGDVTA
-569 RQVRGLDQTEPK
+569 RQVRALDQTDSK

-591 TAYLHIQLRDE
+591 AAYLHIQLRDE

-631 IKHPLAAVREGVL
+631 IKHPLAAVREEVF
-644 DAMGERPEKV
+644 DATGERPEKV

-667 AQLELPAAS
+667 AQLEPPAAS
-676 SHEKLIE
+676 SREKLIE

-710 DLSEAGYTEND
+710 DLSEAGYTEDD

-791 QKRETA
+791 QKREAA

-842 VYTAPLTGQGDAL
+842 VYTAPLTGQGDTL
-855 QQLDQLWHQFN
+855 QQLNQLWHRFK
-866 MEHPADYHSPSMSI
+866 EDHPADYHSPSMRI

-945 VKAGQQISLVDLAQA
+945 VKAGQQISLVDLAHA

>member
-57 QRPNATRVASA
+57 QRPNAARVASA
-68 KRWKEQ
+68 KRWREQ

-87 IMAPIPIVQTVERQK
+87 IMAPIPIVKTVERQK
-102 LDPDTKAPVLDEDG
+102 LDPDTRAPVLDEDG

-186 YFSLDE
+186 YFSLEE
-192 QRISIRAG
+192 QSISIRAG
-200 MSEVQTVCAAVHEIT
+200 MSEVQTVYAAVHEIT
-215 HSILHNQKGV
+215 HSILHGQ
-225 REDKA
+225 EDEKS
-230 VRTAQELEAESV
+230 RSTEELEAESV

-266 KDKELSELRSCLATI
+266 KDKELSELRACLATI

-305 MRETQ
+305 ELKQ
-310 EYSEVPAEISQE
+310 ENSP
-322 DKQIFTRNFAAWTV
+322 
-336 AAHQGGAKIVSIPED
+336 KI
-351 QAQAAA
+351 
-357 WAAEKLRSRD
+357 
-367 LDGLENILLSE
+367 
-378 AVTDSEG
+378 
-385 FPLYDGQ
+385 
-392 RELLDQL
+392 
-399 DRFKRNE
+399 
-406 YILDKSG
+406 
-413 KENLPKFS
+413 S

-442 ELEAA
+442 ELKEA

-529 YLQAAEWNRED
+529 YLQAAEWNGED

-549 GPIDRCRELLYQLE
+549 GPTDRCRELLYQLE
-563 VGEITA
+563 AGDVTA
-569 RQVRGLDQTEPK
+569 RQVRALDQTDSK

-591 TAYLHIQLRDE
+591 AAYLHIQLRDE

-631 IKHPLAAVREGVL
+631 IKHPLAAVREEVF
-644 DAMGERPEKV
+644 DATGERPEKV

-667 AQLELPAAS
+667 AQLEPPAAS

-730 ELMYGGDFTVYLIR
+730 ELVYGGDFTVYLIR

-971 VVAQLR
+971 VVAQFR

>member
-57 QRPNATRVASA
+57 QRPNAARVASA
-68 KRWKEQ
+68 KRWREQ

-87 IMAPIPIVQTVERQK
+87 IMAPIPIVKTVERQK
-102 LDPDTKAPVLDEDG
+102 LDPDTRAPVLDEDG

-186 YFSLDE
+186 YFSLEE
-192 QRISIRAG
+192 QSISIRAG
-200 MSEVQTVCAAVHEIT
+200 MSEVQTIYAAVHEIT
-215 HSILHNQKGV
+215 HSILHGQ
-225 REDKA
+225 EDEKS
-230 VRTAQELEAESV
+230 RSTEELEAESV

-266 KDKELSELRSCLATI
+266 KDKELSELRACLATI

-305 MRETQ
+305 ELKQ
-310 EYSEVPAEISQE
+310 ENSP
-322 DKQIFTRNFAAWTV
+322 
-336 AAHQGGAKIVSIPED
+336 KI
-351 QAQAAA
+351 
-357 WAAEKLRSRD
+357 
-367 LDGLENILLSE
+367 
-378 AVTDSEG
+378 
-385 FPLYDGQ
+385 
-392 RELLDQL
+392 
-399 DRFKRNE
+399 
-406 YILDKSG
+406 
-413 KENLPKFS
+413 S

-442 ELEAA
+442 ELKEA

-529 YLQAAEWNRED
+529 YLQAAEWNGED

-549 GPIDRCRELLYQLE
+549 GPTDRCRELLYQLE
-563 VGEITA
+563 AGDVTA
-569 RQVRGLDQTEPK
+569 RQVRALDQTDSK

-591 TAYLHIQLRDE
+591 AAYLHIQLRDE

-631 IKHPLAAVREGVL
+631 IKHPLAAVREEVF
-644 DAMGERPEKV
+644 DATGERPEKV

-667 AQLELPAAS
+667 AQLEPPAAS
-676 SHEKLIE
+676 SREKLIE

-710 DLSEAGYTEND
+710 DLSEAGYTEDD

-791 QKRETA
+791 QKREAA

-816 LRDLRY
+816 QRDLRD

-842 VYTAPLTGQGDAL
+842 VYTAPLTGQGDTL
-855 QQLDQLWHQFN
+855 QQLNQLWHRFK
-866 MEHPADYHSPSMSI
+866 EDHPADYHSPSMRI

>member
-57 QRPNATRVASA
+57 QRPNAARVASA
-68 KRWKEQ
+68 KRWREQ

-87 IMAPIPIVQTVERQK
+87 IMAPIPIVKTVERQK
-102 LDPDTKAPVLDEDG
+102 LDPDTRAPVLDEDG

-186 YFSLDE
+186 YFSLEE
-192 QRISIRAG
+192 QSISIRAG
-200 MSEVQTVCAAVHEIT
+200 MSEVQTVYAAVHEIT
-215 HSILHNQKGV
+215 HSILHGQ
-225 REDKA
+225 EDEKS
-230 VRTAQELEAESV
+230 RSTEELEAESV

-266 KDKELSELRSCLATI
+266 KDKELSELRACLATI

-305 MRETQ
+305 ELKQ
-310 EYSEVPAEISQE
+310 ENSP
-322 DKQIFTRNFAAWTV
+322 
-336 AAHQGGAKIVSIPED
+336 KI
-351 QAQAAA
+351 
-357 WAAEKLRSRD
+357 
-367 LDGLENILLSE
+367 
-378 AVTDSEG
+378 
-385 FPLYDGQ
+385 
-392 RELLDQL
+392 
-399 DRFKRNE
+399 
-406 YILDKSG
+406 
-413 KENLPKFS
+413 S

-442 ELEAA
+442 ELKEA

-529 YLQAAEWNRED
+529 YLQAAEWNGED

-549 GPIDRCRELLYQLE
+549 GPTDRCRELLYQLE
-563 VGEITA
+563 AGDVTA
-569 RQVRGLDQTEPK
+569 RQVRALDQTDSK

-591 TAYLHIQLRDE
+591 AAYLHIQLRDE

-631 IKHPLAAVREGVL
+631 IKHPLAAVREEVF
-644 DAMGERPEKV
+644 DATGERPEKV

-667 AQLELPAAS
+667 AQLEPPAAS
-676 SHEKLIE
+676 SREKLIE

-710 DLSEAGYTEND
+710 DLSEAGYTEDD

-763 LFAVPREEW
+763 LFVVPREEW

-791 QKRETA
+791 QKREAA

-816 LRDLRY
+816 QRDLRD

-842 VYTAPLTGQGDAL
+842 VYTAPLTGQGDTL
-855 QQLDQLWHQFN
+855 QQLNQLWHRFK
-866 MEHPADYHSPSMSI
+866 EDHPADYHSPSMRI

>member
-57 QRPNATRVASA
+57 QRPNAARVASA
-68 KRWKEQ
+68 KRWREQ

-87 IMAPIPIVQTVERQK
+87 IMAPIPIVKTVERQK
-102 LDPDTKAPVLDEDG
+102 LDPDTRAPVLDEDG

-186 YFSLDE
+186 YFSLEE
-192 QRISIRAG
+192 QSISIRAG
-200 MSEVQTVCAAVHEIT
+200 MSEVQTVYAAVHEIT
-215 HSILHNQKGV
+215 HSILHGQ
-225 REDKA
+225 EDEKS
-230 VRTAQELEAESV
+230 RSTEELEAESV

-266 KDKELSELRSCLATI
+266 KDKELSELRACLATI

-305 MRETQ
+305 ELKQ
-310 EYSEVPAEISQE
+310 ENSP
-322 DKQIFTRNFAAWTV
+322 
-336 AAHQGGAKIVSIPED
+336 KI
-351 QAQAAA
+351 
-357 WAAEKLRSRD
+357 
-367 LDGLENILLSE
+367 
-378 AVTDSEG
+378 
-385 FPLYDGQ
+385 
-392 RELLDQL
+392 
-399 DRFKRNE
+399 
-406 YILDKSG
+406 
-413 KENLPKFS
+413 S

-442 ELEAA
+442 ELKEA

-515 LETNPNATSYQDQG
+515 VETNPNATSYQDQG
-529 YLQAAEWNRED
+529 YLQAAEWNGED

-549 GPIDRCRELLYQLE
+549 GPTDRCRELLYQLE

-631 IKHPLAAVREGVL
+631 IKHPLAAVREEVF

-667 AQLELPAAS
+667 AQLEPPAAS

-908 FSGRNPLR
+908 FSGRNPFR